1 MTASRRDAIIR
12 TAVTVAKI
20 SKGTRFANKV
30 LLFLAVYLVLFTVAE
45 TVVFCA
51 TGQEQTE
58 LVTEFCKARAEKG
71 VTIFTDPIM
80 GDEGKLYNG
89 ITEETIDLMREL
101 ISAADYI

>member
-1 MTASRRDAIIR
+1 M
-12 TAVTVAKI
+12 AKI

-58 LVTEFCKARAEKG
+58 LVNMTFTVFGVELGGLLAKRIAEKVFG
-71 VTIFTDPIM
+71 KNKDTD
-80 GDEGKLYNG
+80 
-89 ITEETIDLMREL
+89 TEE
-101 ISAADYI
+101 